1 MAAGE
6 ARPPYACDVFWIVAT
21 RRVFL
26 LYRFRGF
33 SPTATMRRRDATE
46 EGWLDQRSWMALKS
60 FFHEMHETD
69 QKEKQKKRLPYRTAS
84 FYFPVFVG

>member
-1 MAAGE
+1 
-6 ARPPYACDVFWIVAT
+6 
-21 RRVFL
+21 
-26 LYRFRGF
+26 
-33 SPTATMRRRDATE
+33 MRRRDATE